1 MTDQSSGTGPEEP
14 VKEQLQ
20 PLDFQL
26 ISDDPESASYQALV
40 ELDPAPG
47 SPVLAVTVTLAS
59 SLLHQAQ
66 KSVLDLLGGIKA
78 LFVLL
83 PDPPPDSGGS
93 GDDEPFDITKQLL
106 IEIGLASS
114 GGPGPVGVAVDMVT
128 VTGVVPRPTGM
139 NPLGGAGVEV
149 DLANTVGANL
159 EDYWRATSNQPLTAT
174 VIPVIGKGTIRNPT
188 TQISVGHSGRLT
200 AKEVI
205 VTADANQALTYDMR
219 GEFYLAR
226 HNVRKT

>member
-1 MTDQSSGTGPEEP
+1 MTDQSSGTGPEDP
-14 VKEQLQ
+14 VQEQLQ

-40 ELDPAPG
+40 ELGPAPG

-59 SLLHQAQ
+59 SVLHQAE
-66 KSVLDLLGGIKA
+66 KSVLDLLGGMKA

-93 GDDEPFDITKQLL
+93 GDEEPFDITQQLL
-106 IEIGLASS
+106 IEFGLASS

-139 NPLGGAGVEV
+139 DPAGGAAVEKA
-149 DLANTVGANL
+149 LANTVGANL
-159 EDYWRATSNQPLTAT
+159 EDYWRTTSNQLLTAT
-174 VIPVIGKGTIRNPT
+174 VIPVIGKGTIRNPMT
-188 TQISVGHSGRLT
+188 PVWVGHSGHLT

-205 VTADANQALTYDMR
+205 VAADANQALTYDMR
-219 GEFYLAR
+219 GQFYLAR
-226 HNVRKT
+226 HNVQKT